1 MGPLEVFLFVIS
13 LIIGYVLGSLNPGYL
28 IGRMKGI
35 NILEVGTKNPGTSN
49 VWHSLGKKYGI
60 LTAAYDIFKSLISC
74 IIAVYLLH
82 LSYFLAQFAGI
93 MAIIG
98 HVFPFYLRF
107 HGGKGVAAA
116 IGMLPYYVSMY
127 MMPSIPS
134 NPYDLTLIFLV
145 LYLVPIALLFIWIT
159 KLLSMLAWIIFPI
172 LGYASY
178 YYYPGNEF
186 NIFFLLHLAFLF
198 GFVTYSAII
207 NKKFPFKGK
216 IFKNDWIRMLLRLL
230 TIFFLVFYVI
240 FTKPVTLLIIIVF
253 IALFVSIDLKRIFKP
268 NNTKN
273 AATNGSSL
281 YRSGEVQS
289 FSSISIYLVAFF
301 VTFLVFPKEIAFSAV
316 VFWIFGD
323 IFSKVLGLVFGRH
336 KILNKTIEGTLA
348 YGGCTALCGYILYT
362 ILSISPIILIFGAIT
377 APLTELLSIK
387 MNDNFTVL
395 IISGM
400 VMGYVAFLYGIYV

>member
-1 MGPLEVFLFVIS
+1 MGSLEVFLFVIS

-35 NILEVGTKNPGTSN
+35 DIRKVGTKNPGTSN

-74 IIAVYLLH
+74 IIAMYLLS
-82 LSYFLAQFAGI
+82 LNYYLAQFAGI

-116 IGMLPYYVSMY
+116 IGMLPYYVAMY

-134 NPYDLTLIFLV
+134 NPYDLTMIFLV
-145 LYLVPIALLFIWIT
+145 LYLVPIALLFIWIS

-178 YYYPGNEF
+178 YYYPGNVF

-198 GFVTYSAII
+198 GFVTYSAVI
-207 NKKFPFKGK
+207 NKKFPLKGK

-230 TIFFLVFYVI
+230 TLFFLVFYDLFTKSVSLVIILIFMVI
-240 FTKPVTLLIIIVF
+240 F
-253 IALFVSIDLKRIFKP
+253 VSLDLRRMLQH
-268 NNTKN
+268 KN
-273 AATNGSSL
+273 VEKAEIERSSL
-281 YRSGEVQS
+281 YRSGEAKS

-301 VTFLVFPKEIAFSAV
+301 VTVLAFPREIAFSAV
-316 VFWIFGD
+316 VFLIFGD
-323 IFSKVLGLVFGRH
+323 IFSKVFGLVFGRH
-336 KILNKTIEGTLA
+336 KILDKTIEGTLS
-348 YGGCTALCGYILYT
+348 YGGCMALCGYILYT
-362 ILSISPIILIFGAIT
+362 ILNISPIILIFGAIA

-387 MNDNFTVL
+387 MNDNFTVS
-395 IISGM
+395 IISGT
-400 VMGYVAFLYGIYV
+400 VMLYVGFLLGIYV